1 MNEWMKIVEAQFNE
15 IMQTIQDT
23 NLEINKELESPKESQ
38 TKIRLK
44 KKFRKLNK
52 SSEESLTNWLFQ
64 ARERISGLEGKVD
77 KTDHSRCYRKR

>member
-1 MNEWMKIVEAQFNE
+1 MNIVEAQFNE

-52 SSEESLTNWLFQ
+52 SSEESLTN
-64 ARERISGLEGKVD
+64 
-77 KTDHSRCYRKR
+77 